1 MLHSI
6 TEKKP
11 FVLGT
16 RYGPGVEMDKDVPLL
31 EKGITDLQWPMHRRV
46 ISTGARMLARP
57 LTTASDPMSG
67 FFGIHKKFVPPF
79 VSLR

>member
-16 RYGPGVEMDKDVPLL
+16 RYGPGVEMDKDVSLFQ
-31 EKGITDLQWPMHRRV
+31 KRITNL
-46 ISTGARMLARP
+46 
-57 LTTASDPMSG
+57 
-67 FFGIHKKFVPPF
+67 
-79 VSLR
+79 